1 VINKG
6 EIPDAAEVT
15 IQSVRWVVQ
24 SRADEG
30 DPWRTENDT
39 TPGLP
44 GAFEDG
50 ARRLLGVYRKLVG
63 PERESRLVKRTMTCC
78 DEPVEG

>member
-1 VINKG
+1 MTEEV
-6 EIPDAAEVT
+6 EIPVGAETV

-24 SRADEG
+24 SRAREG
-30 DPWRTENDT
+30 DSWRTENDT

-50 ARRLLGVYRKLVG
+50 ARRLLDIYRRKVG
-63 PERESRLVKRTMTCC
+63 PERESRLVKRTIACY